1 MVFDPIDPPE
11 LGPPSGFSHGMLAP
25 AGARVLLVAGQVAA
39 GPGGAI
45 ITDDFVEQFGIA
57 LDRVIAVV
65 RAAGGDERSIGRLT
79 IYVTDLATYR
89 AQRRALAPIYRERMG
104 RHFPAMAL
112 VEVSGLVDPRALVEI
127 EATAAIPAAGAGSA

>member
-1 MVFDPIDPPE
+1 MPFDPIDPPE
-11 LGPPSGFSHGMLAP
+11 LGRPSGFSHGMLAP

-39 GPGGAI
+39 GRRGEI
-45 ITDDFVEQFGIA
+45 TTDDFVEQFGIA

-65 RAAGGDERSIGRLT
+65 RAAGGDQQSIGRLT
-79 IYVTDLATYR
+79 IYVTDLAAYR
-89 AQRRALAPIYRERMG
+89 AQRQALAPVYRERMG